1 MRIVHI
7 EMNGGPVKMRYR
19 CTTCNRISHQKVC
32 PVCNTD
38 MNVEKTQISYCNYC
52 NIPILNSNPKQQC
65 DICGEKMSNWYK
77 DMVPVFLEEKVLLSI
92 IFKEEMLDK
101 TVWSLGRNL
110 YLVNG
115 EKKVLKMDGFQNKKN
130 IIKEYEYVIK
140 NLDMQTLLEKET
152 EDIESFVNANKNR
165 FMEIEMEGH
174 NYVKQVYVEN
184 KNRIPIVSFSGGKD
198 SIAISDIVRQA
209 LSKNDII
216 HIFGNT
222 TLEME
227 ETIEFVDEFKRA
239 NPQIPFIEARSN
251 KNFIELCEKLGPPTR
266 MKSWCSS
273 IFKSGPISQVLN
285 SINYGKDIEVR
296 KKFLTFYG
304 IRGEESASRD
314 KYGRTSDSP
323 KITSQKVAS
332 PIFGWLD
339 FDVWLYILS
348 RQLKFNSAYRKGYR
362 RIGCWCCPNNSKWS
376 ESLNSIYINDKQ
388 SVWKEFLYN
397 FAQKAGK
404 RDYKDYVDEGFWKM
418 RHGGEGLDNSHT
430 KVIRVSCTDKNY
442 EKFILNKSYTD
453 RLDEYLKP
461 FGKIQK
467 EVKNDVVKI
476 HIYYKDSNRKLFT
489 IEGSYGSKLIKC
501 NIHIN
506 TNKFLLKQRIE
517 CQLRKYQIC
526 IQCSA
531 CDSICKNGAI
541 TTLNDT
547 YKIDEDK
554 CKHCLEC
561 VAKHF
566 AGGCLINEVLVKK
579 GDQNEE
585 RTLGSEI

>member
-1 MRIVHI
+1 
-7 EMNGGPVKMRYR
+7 MNIAHTGTNGELVKMRYK
-19 CTTCNRISHQKVC
+19 CTTCNQISHQKVC
-32 PVCNTD
+32 SVCGTD
-38 MNVEKTQISYCNYC
+38 INVEKTQISYCNYC
-52 NIPILNSNPKQQC
+52 NMPVLDSNPKQQC
-65 DICGEKMSNWYK
+65 NICGERIGNWYK
-77 DMVPVFLEEKVLLSI
+77 DMTPVFLEEKVLLSI
-92 IFKEEMLDK
+92 ISKEKIFDK
-101 TVWSLGRNL
+101 AVWSLGRNM

-115 EKKVLKMDGFQNKKN
+115 ERKVIKVDEFQNGEN
-130 IIKEYEYVIK
+130 IIKEYGCALG
-140 NLDMQTLLEKET
+140 NLDIQTLLKKEIRG
-152 EDIESFVNANKNR
+152 IELFVNANKNR
-165 FMEIEMEGH
+165 FMEIEMESH
-174 NYVKQVYVEN
+174 NYVKQVYIEN

-198 SIAISDIVRQA
+198 SITVSDIVRQA
-209 LSKNDII
+209 LSRNDII

-227 ETIEFVDEFKRA
+227 ETIEFVNEFKKA
-239 NPQIPFIEARSN
+239 NPQVPFIEARSD
-251 KNFIELCEKLGPPTR
+251 KNFVQLCEKIGPPTR
-266 MKSWCSS
+266 MTSWCSS
-273 IFKSGPISQVLN
+273 IFKSGPISQILN
-285 SINYGKDIEVR
+285 SINFGRDIENY

-362 RIGCWCCPNNSKWS
+362 RVGCWCCPNNSKWT
-376 ESLNSIYINDKQ
+376 ETLNSIYINDKQ
-388 SVWKEFLYN
+388 STWKEFLYD
-397 FAQKAGK
+397 FAKKAGK
-404 RDYKDYVDEGFWKM
+404 KDYKDYIDKGFWKM

-430 KVIRVSCTDKNY
+430 KIIRVECTDKNY
-442 EKFILNKSYTD
+442 ENFILNKPYTNK
-453 RLDEYLKP
+453 LDEYLKP
-461 FGKIQK
+461 FGNIQK
-467 EVKNDVVKI
+467 EIKNDVVKI
-476 HIYYKDSNRKLFT
+476 DIYDNDLNRKLFT
-489 IEGSYGSKLIKC
+489 IKGGYDSHVIKC
-501 NIHIN
+501 NIHVD

-541 TTLNDT
+541 TTLNGV
-547 YKIDEDK
+547 YKINENK

-566 AGGCLINEVLVKK
+566 VGGCLINEVLVKK
-579 GDQNEE
+579 GDQNEK
-585 RTLGSEI
+585 RALRSEV